1 MQRIVSDSL
10 KSRENLN
17 YQPEIVIF
25 SKNGGLL
32 FTSFTEAGEEFRVQ
46 PAENGY
52 RVCRLEGRDYFVS
65 YATHSAFGMSYA
77 MYLPFDSVAR
87 SLRLLRTMTFVAAV
101 LVMLV
106 NTLFCSKLVSQII
119 QQFNVLV
126 TKMRLFQAGRYEE
139 LDRYRSDNRKDEVGY
154 LNRSFDKMAGDV
166 KRLVEENYLTK
177 IAVQEAQLKSLQ
189 NQIDPHFL
197 FNILQT
203 INWKAKT
210 GKQEEISHIT
220 EALGK
225 ILRYTLYKKET
236 LVPLREELE
245 IVEGYV
251 SIQKYR
257 YGERLSVLIEA
268 PKKWGGAMIPP
279 MALQNLAE
287 NSIKHALEN
296 MLEPCVIR
304 IGAGESG
311 DELLLFVEDNGPGI
325 DEDTLK
331 KLENP
336 AGADEG
342 IGLINIRKRLSLLL
356 GERYT
361 LVDCLKNIVLSLMLV
376 AKAVGV
382 EPINRHNVN
391 SWETIFFI
399 ATFSFSW
406 FIHNNSGT
414 VFLFLHLSDCH
425 LRKLVFHSS
434 RTSCHFLHTV
444 RKNILPFYRGRK
456 AGTYSLKKLPE
467 KQKVTTI

>member
-1 MQRIVSDSL
+1 M
-10 KSRENLN
+10 
-17 YQPEIVIF
+17 
-25 SKNGGLL
+25 
-32 FTSFTEAGEEFRVQ
+32 
-46 PAENGY
+46 
-52 RVCRLEGRDYFVS
+52 
-65 YATHSAFGMSYA
+65 
-77 MYLPFDSVAR
+77 PFYSVAR
-87 SLRLLRTMTFVAAV
+87 SLRHLRALTFVASV
-101 LVMLV
+101 LGMLV
-106 NTLFCSKLVSQII
+106 NTLICSKLVSQII

-296 MLEPCVIR
+296 MLEP
-304 IGAGESG
+304 
-311 DELLLFVEDNGPGI
+311 
-325 DEDTLK
+325 
-331 KLENP
+331 
-336 AGADEG
+336 
-342 IGLINIRKRLSLLL
+342 LSL
-356 GERYT
+356 
-361 LVDCLKNIVLSLMLV
+361 
-376 AKAVGV
+376 
-382 EPINRHNVN
+382 
-391 SWETIFFI
+391 
-399 ATFSFSW
+399 
-406 FIHNNSGT
+406 IH
-414 VFLFLHLSDCH
+414 
-425 LRKLVFHSS
+425 
-434 RTSCHFLHTV
+434 
-444 RKNILPFYRGRK
+444 I
-456 AGTYSLKKLPE
+456 
-467 KQKVTTI
+467 

>member
-1 MQRIVSDSL
+1 M
-10 KSRENLN
+10 
-17 YQPEIVIF
+17 
-25 SKNGGLL
+25 
-32 FTSFTEAGEEFRVQ
+32 
-46 PAENGY
+46 
-52 RVCRLEGRDYFVS
+52 
-65 YATHSAFGMSYA
+65 
-77 MYLPFDSVAR
+77 
-87 SLRLLRTMTFVAAV
+87 
-101 LVMLV
+101 
-106 NTLFCSKLVSQII
+106 
-119 QQFNVLV
+119 
-126 TKMRLFQAGRYEE
+126 
-139 LDRYRSDNRKDEVGY
+139 GY

-361 LVDCLKNIVLSLMLV
+361 LRVYNT
-376 AKAVGV
+376 G
-382 EPINRHNVN
+382 R
-391 SWETIFFI
+391 
-399 ATFSFSW
+399 
-406 FIHNNSGT
+406 GT
-414 VFLFLHLSDCH
+414 RAELL
-425 LRKLVFHSS
+425 
-434 RTSCHFLHTV
+434 
-444 RKNILPFYRGRK
+444 LPKPGDEKGR
-456 AGTYSLKKLPE
+456 
-467 KQKVTTI
+467 